1 MRARNGKDR
10 GQAAV
15 LSLSAVAIAVAL
27 MAGAV
32 HLGVRLVAL
41 ERASTAAD
49 AAALAGLEGGR
60 EAAVMIAVRNGAS
73 LIGFTAIGD
82 DVVATVRVGD
92 AVGEARATR
101 AP

>member
-1 MRARNGKDR
+1 MRACSRKDH
-10 GQAAV
+10 GEAAV
-15 LSLSAVAIAVAL
+15 LAVAVVAIAVAL

-60 EAAVMIAVRNGAS
+60 EAAVMMAVRNGAS

>member
-1 MRARNGKDR
+1 M
-10 GQAAV
+10 
-15 LSLSAVAIAVAL
+15 
-27 MAGAV
+27 M
-32 HLGVRLVAL
+32 
-41 ERASTAAD
+41 
-49 AAALAGLEGGR
+49 
-60 EAAVMIAVRNGAS
+60 AVRNGAS